1 MASNQPELH
10 VQLLFMLGQL
20 VDSDYHCNME
30 RRELLAL
37 IVFGTACM

>member
-1 MASNQPELH
+1 MASK

-30 RRELLAL
+30 QKELLAFT
-37 IVFGTACM
+37 VFGTACM